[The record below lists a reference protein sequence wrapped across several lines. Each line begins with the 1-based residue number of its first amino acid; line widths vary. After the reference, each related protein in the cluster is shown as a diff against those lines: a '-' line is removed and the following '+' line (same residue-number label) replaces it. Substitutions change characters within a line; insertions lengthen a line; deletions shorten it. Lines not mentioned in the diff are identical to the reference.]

1 MWCRWTTYSLLRSI
15 LQSEIMGNNFG
26 AKFPTVRT
34 KVESTLTFKNLTPMS
49 KAVIKPCLTANNSA
63 LFLEA
68 ILTWQEKLTTHFPKW
83 LLITPSLLQ
92 YRGYL
97 MSHHL
102 CLVMK
107 KEKEGVAT
115 CHAIYLTHVDVL
127 VFPED
132 MMWKNSKARF
142 KVLWRRWLREFEG
155 GEKILLFQASHN
167 CQRPFAKIKC
177 HGIEEGL

>member
-83 LLITPSLLQ
+83 SRITPPVLLQ
-92 YRGYL
+92 YQDFITSCL
-97 MSHHL
+97 S
-102 CLVMK
+102 LVMQ
-107 KEKEGVAT
+107 KEKRGG
-115 CHAIYLTHVDVL
+115 CHSLYNYYV
-127 VFPED
+127 
-132 MMWKNSKARF
+132 
-142 KVLWRRWLREFEG
+142 WLLG
-155 GEKILLFQASHN
+155 QITNGSLLF
-167 CQRPFAKIKC
+167 FFYID
-177 HGIEEGL
+177 